1 MTSFQSVQE
10 YCCTADGERDEQCVE
25 AAYHDCSPSRLED
38 LRTQLEQQMGLAKFT
53 EAYNKI
59 KVVMVV

>member
-1 MTSFQSVQE
+1 M
-10 YCCTADGERDEQCVE
+10 E

-38 LRTQLEQQMGLAKFT
+38 LRANLEQQMGLDKFT

-59 KVVMVV
+59 KVVSYGCERRHC